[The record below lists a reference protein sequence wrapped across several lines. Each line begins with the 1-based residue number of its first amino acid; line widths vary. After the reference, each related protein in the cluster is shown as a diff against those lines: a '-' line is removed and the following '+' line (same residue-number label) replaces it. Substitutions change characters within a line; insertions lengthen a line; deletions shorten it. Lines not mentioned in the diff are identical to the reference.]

1 MFKELYR
8 KMRIIIYMSRH
19 LYIDERNIDR
29 NMSSRVWSSDSD
41 ANKENMHYF
50 EGTESRYLFS
60 NQLRDLT
67 NQGLYGTIDIDSN
80 DEMSFNDEYIQL
92 ELKYSKSGDM
102 KTHEFK
108 SPNILKNFNGAI
120 NFINKSVLGFYF
132 DLIKLLEKY
141 NASFNIF
148 PVDILTSVGDA
159 RFNNLFLFYKNN
171 GKCNIG
177 MLNYELYKYLYN
189 FADLHTR
196 ELFVDFKISNYNFLL
211 ELKKDVRRHQAIVSR
226 NVVNNNVELLDFFEG
241 LFKALDYYL
250 NHMSPASM
258 NKSKPTGQ
266 FNEFDFF
273 AGGVLEFPLLKQ
285 FEFDH
290 AFVDDGILKQFPE
303 VFDIGW
309 ISEEHSDNVPLIR
322 ACDMLLGYYGQ
333 MLTRILVD
341 RKYYWDRNF
350 TGDVYSYED
359 SDLFTR
365 FYKESERP
373 YRHFM
378 EYHYKLS
385 IIQDFYVQRIR
396 NVFMDVRYIN
406 NYYPFWDD
414 AAEFWICCTFSAF
427 VAYDVKNRDDAVFN
441 YNWSGAQVAKFK
453 TLEERKWH
461 MHQLVSILKNNLQML
476 LYYGID
482 MPSLKSALDS

>member
-1 MFKELYR
+1 MKV
-8 KMRIIIYMSRH
+8 IISMVRR
-19 LYIDERNIDR
+19 LYIDDRNIDR
-29 NMSSRVWSSDSD
+29 NISSTVWSINSD

-50 EGTESRYLFS
+50 EGTESRCLFS

-67 NQGLYGTIDIDSN
+67 NQGLYGTIDIDSD
-80 DEMSFNDEYIQL
+80 DEMSFNAEYIQL
-92 ELKYSKSGDM
+92 ELKYSKGFNTKNHELKSSNILGKFNGDINCI
-102 KTHEFK
+102 K
-108 SPNILKNFNGAI
+108 SP
-120 NFINKSVLGFYF
+120 VLGFYF
-132 DLIKLLEKY
+132 DVIKLLEKY

-148 PVDILTSVGDA
+148 PVDVLTSVGNY
-159 RFNNLFLFYKNN
+159 RFDNLFSFYMYN

-196 ELFVDFKISNYNFLL
+196 ELFVDFGISNYNFLL

-226 NVVNNNVELLDFFEG
+226 NVVNNNVELLDFFKG

-266 FNEFDFF
+266 FNEFAFF
-273 AGGVLEFPLLKQ
+273 SDGVLEFPLLKQ

-290 AFVDDGILKQFPE
+290 VFVDEGILKQFPD

-333 MLTRILVD
+333 MLTRIVID
-341 RKYYWDRNF
+341 RKFYWDRNF

-385 IIQDFYVQRIR
+385 TIQDFYVQRIR
-396 NVFMDVRYIN
+396 NILLDSHYIN
-406 NYYPFWDD
+406 IYYPFWDD
-414 AAEFWICCTFSAF
+414 AAELWTYYAFSAF
-427 VAYDVKNRDDAVFN
+427 AGYDVKHRDDAVFN
-441 YNWSGAQVAKFK
+441 YNWSVAQAAKFK
-453 TLEERKWH
+453 TLEERKLY
-461 MHQLVSILKNNLQML
+461 MHELSFELMNNLYML
-476 LYYGID
+476 LYHGKVT
-482 MPSLKSALDS
+482 PLWKSALQPEV